1 MFKILE
7 RWDWK
12 KQGTMNLSL
21 QVQTLAQAPDG
32 PAALSPVEGWGA
44 HLCIPVQA
52 PMHTSSLLL
61 DPELED
67 QWQRTHT
74 FCTCSADIRTVLL
87 QTATGWKRRNGELH
101 AQQLG

>member
-1 MFKILE
+1 
-7 RWDWK
+7 
-12 KQGTMNLSL
+12 MNVSL

-32 PAALSPVEGWGA
+32 PATLS
-44 HLCIPVQA
+44 HLKGCQA
-52 PMHTSSLLL
+52 PVHTSSLLL

-74 FCTCSADIRTVLL
+74 FCTRSEDIRTVLL
-87 QTATGWKRRNGELH
+87 QTATGWKRRNGEFY